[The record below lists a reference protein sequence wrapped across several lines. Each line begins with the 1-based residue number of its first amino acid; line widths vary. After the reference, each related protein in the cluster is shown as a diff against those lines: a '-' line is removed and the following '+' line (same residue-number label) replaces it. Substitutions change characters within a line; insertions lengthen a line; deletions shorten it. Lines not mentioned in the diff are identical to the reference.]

1 MRICIA
7 NIEYENN
14 DIYVTCKTAIG
25 SLIGKWCDKAQL
37 PILLKNYHCELT
49 IREIERREI
58 AIIPEGAPSV
68 HYENEEVV
76 FIGVCEEIDDI
87 YVVRFDTDWLEMVE
101 VKSDDFMIK
110 RGDIVSF
117 SVEYERISIYP
128 YEL

>member
-87 YVVRFDTDWLEMVE
+87 YVVRFDTDWLEMIS
-101 VKSDDFMIK
+101 VKNDDFMINK
-110 RGDIVSF
+110 GDVISF
-117 SVEYERISIYP
+117 IVEYEGISVYP